1 MSSISPNKDE
11 ELLFILVAPNPLK
24 DNIVDLLMTMS
35 SLTGFNLKVINGY
48 SKEHS
53 YFNITEQVA
62 GYRKFIQF
70 EVLLKSNL
78 QEELL
83 EHLKPVCQPA
93 KLKYWFLPII
103 SSGHF

>member
-53 YFNITEQVA
+53 YFNITEQV
-62 GYRKFIQF
+62 
-70 EVLLKSNL
+70 
-78 QEELL
+78 